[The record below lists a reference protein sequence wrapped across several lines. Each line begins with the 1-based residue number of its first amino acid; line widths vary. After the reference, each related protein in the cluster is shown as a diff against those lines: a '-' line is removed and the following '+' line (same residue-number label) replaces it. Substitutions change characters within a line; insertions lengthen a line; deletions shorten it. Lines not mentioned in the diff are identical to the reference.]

1 MHPSAPGDPPVRPA
15 DAPAAVRVD
24 LEIPLHLITERV
36 TLSALREQDAADA
49 ADAARRR
56 AEFLSDASLRFGTSL
71 DQEITYA
78 AISGLALPGL
88 GAWCIVDVVEVGGGL
103 RRLAVIHP
111 DEDKHAMAR
120 ALAGRWIPS
129 ADDLIGV
136 PAVRRDRV
144 PVIIRHH
151 AAADVVT
158 VAGDADTQR
167 ALQWLGAGSL
177 LVVPVVAHHVLLG
190 AITFVGRPDAPEYSP
205 EAIALGQAL
214 AERCAQALE
223 SARLYAAAR
232 AAWAEA
238 EIARADAE
246 AARTEAES
254 ANAAKANFLSTM
266 SHELRTPLNAI
277 GGYAQLMEMG
287 VRGPITPEQQTDLAS
302 IQRSQA
308 HLLGL
313 VDSVLNYGQL
323 AAGRVVYS
331 TDNIPLVEVVASV
344 RSFVA
349 PQMLAKGLEYI
360 FETCE
365 APLVVRADAA
375 KLRQIV
381 VNLLGN
387 ATKFTPSG
395 GRISVTCSD
404 AAPSPN
410 DGDAEASAMLTVR
423 VTDTGVGI
431 AADQIEAVFDP
442 FVQVNRRLTS
452 PDGGVGLGLAISR
465 DLARGMGG
473 DLTVESAL
481 GSGSTFIL
489 TLPKA

>member
-1 MHPSAPGDPPVRPA
+1 MHPSAQGDPPVRPA

-129 ADDLIGV
+129 DDDLIGV

-177 LVVPVVAHHVLLG
+177 LVVPVV
-190 AITFVGRPDAPEYSP
+190 GRS
-205 EAIALGQAL
+205 
-214 AERCAQALE
+214 
-223 SARLYAAAR
+223 
-232 AAWAEA
+232 
-238 EIARADAE
+238 
-246 AARTEAES
+246 
-254 ANAAKANFLSTM
+254 
-266 SHELRTPLNAI
+266 
-277 GGYAQLMEMG
+277 
-287 VRGPITPEQQTDLAS
+287 
-302 IQRSQA
+302 
-308 HLLGL
+308 
-313 VDSVLNYGQL
+313 
-323 AAGRVVYS
+323 
-331 TDNIPLVEVVASV
+331 
-344 RSFVA
+344 
-349 PQMLAKGLEYI
+349 
-360 FETCE
+360 
-365 APLVVRADAA
+365 
-375 KLRQIV
+375 
-381 VNLLGN
+381 
-387 ATKFTPSG
+387 
-395 GRISVTCSD
+395 
-404 AAPSPN
+404 
-410 DGDAEASAMLTVR
+410 
-423 VTDTGVGI
+423 
-431 AADQIEAVFDP
+431 
-442 FVQVNRRLTS
+442 
-452 PDGGVGLGLAISR
+452 
-465 DLARGMGG
+465 
-473 DLTVESAL
+473 
-481 GSGSTFIL
+481 
-489 TLPKA
+489 LPR